1 MLKTASVLKQCA
13 KPVLGVFLS
22 IILVAIILVPHAA
35 TSALADEQSPSETTT
50 EATVT
55 AKAYEG
61 DFDGQAHSAT
71 ITAKDGYTLY
81 YSDTMELTADNYTKG
96 SATNPS
102 YTDVAV
108 GADGNTQSH
117 TVYYYAKA
125 DGQGA
130 DEAGSTT
137 VTIKPRPIK
146 VTWDNN
152 SFIYDGKEHQ
162 VVPTVTN
169 KLDGDYLELNVV
181 NNTGSAE
188 GNYTAEIYGFYGN
201 KNYTMA
207 GASGTTNEW
216 LISYLNTDED
226 ATASGD
232 TFNDSGWFTGNAKL
246 VAPDGFSASAD
257 GQTWASTLPVTTEGE
272 SVVAYQ
278 LREDATGYITDTR
291 TQTVKLDTVNP
302 VINGVKTTA
311 ADTTATI
318 VIDAT
323 EGASGLAEYET
334 LLAPAGATCTFDGN
348 VLTVTGLDPETE
360 YSFVVMAVDASG
372 RAASYDVSFT
382 TEATPTPTPDSNT
395 NNNANTNTTPASN
408 TNTNGSSSSSSGS
421 NMAATGDLTLYLVAG
436 LGATALVALV
446 VVLFARRRNK

>member
-1 MLKTASVLKQCA
+1 MPKTANVLKQCA
-13 KPVLGVFLS
+13 KPAFGVFLS
-22 IILVAIILVPHAA
+22 IILVATILMPHDV
-35 TSALADEQSPSETTT
+35 TSALADEQSPSG
-50 EATVT
+50 VT

-61 DFDGQAHSAT
+61 EYDGQAHSAT

-81 YSDTMELTADNYTKG
+81 YSETELTADNYTKG

-108 GADGNTQSH
+108 DADGNTQPR
-117 TVYYYAKA
+117 TVYYFAKA

-130 DEAGSTT
+130 DQAGSTT
-137 VTIKPRPIK
+137 VTINPRPIK

-152 SFIYDGKEHQ
+152 SFTYDGLEHQ

-169 KLDGDYLELNVV
+169 KASESDYLELNVV

-246 VAPDGFSASAD
+246 VAPDGFSISAD

-272 SVVAYQ
+272 SAVAYQ

-323 EGASGLAEYET
+323 EGTSGLAEYET
-334 LLAPAGATCTFDGN
+334 LLAPTGATCTFDGN

-382 TEATPTPTPDSNT
+382 TEATPDSNT
-395 NNNANTNTTPASN
+395 NTNTNANATPASK
-408 TNTNGSSSSSSGS
+408 TNGSSSSSSGS
-421 NMAATGDLTLYLVAG
+421 NTTATGDLMVYLVAG
-436 LGATALVALV
+436 LGATVLAALV